1 MTSATFNAIQ
11 TVLAGLNRPRT
22 EGGRYDTHRSRD
34 GGNVFE
40 KHHQKKL
47 ADQYQHELGHWQ
59 ELHDSTAEALALA
72 QGFNGESTAQLMLK
86 AGEAVYAT
94 VTNAALVEERR
105 GAGHY
110 TGASSGVSI
119 PIGSLGGH
127 AVRYHVGATRGH
139 YVQAPPVPT
148 AIDHGTVFVT
158 NQRVVFQGRRQT
170 RECAFA
176 KLIGFQH
183 TNDGGT
189 IFSVSN
195 RQKPT
200 VIHYGTQI
208 AGWFDFRLD
217 LALAHFKGTVPDLLQ
232 QLQDQM
238 AKLDAARPQPPVP
251 TA

>member
-1 MTSATFNAIQ
+1 M
-11 TVLAGLNRPRT
+11 
-22 EGGRYDTHRSRD
+22 
-34 GGNVFE
+34 FE
-40 KHHQKKL
+40 KHHEKKL
-47 ADQYQHELGHWQ
+47 AEEYQHQLAHWQ
-59 ELHDSTAEALALA
+59 ELHDSTAQALALA
-72 QGFNGESTAQLMLK
+72 QGFNGETSSQLVLK
-86 AGEAVYAT
+86 AEEAVFAT
-94 VTNAALVEERR
+94 VTNAALIEDRR

-119 PIGSLGGH
+119 PIGSIGGH

-148 AIDHGTVFVT
+148 AIDQGTAFVT
-158 NQRVVFQGRRQT
+158 NQRVVFEGGRQT

-183 TNDGGT
+183 TGDGST
-189 IFSVSN
+189 VFSVSN

-217 LALAHFKGTVPDLLQ
+217 LALAHFRGTLPELVAQ
-232 QLQDQM
+232 VQAQM
-238 AKLDAARPQPPVP
+238 AQLDAARPQPPVT